1 MHRSLALLV
10 GPALLYVLG
19 CSDDGMAKRY
29 PVSGTVKYNGQ
40 PVAKARINFTPKGGG
55 HQGASGMV
63 ENGSFSLTTL
73 SPGDGALPGEY
84 VVTVDTREI
93 DEAQVKAEAEKLAKK
108 HGMANLS
115 QMPPEL
121 QAKALKQAK
130 SSIPTKYQGSQSDL
144 TAKVEEKSN
153 DFTFELKD

>member
-1 MHRSLALLV
+1 MNSLTTAHRNRLAMSTRTQVMHRSLALLV

-40 PVAKARINFTPKGGG
+40 PVAKARINFTPKGAG

-63 ENGSFSLTTL
+63 ENGSFTLTTL

-93 DEAQVKAEAEKLAKK
+93 DEA
-108 HGMANLS
+108 
-115 QMPPEL
+115 
-121 QAKALKQAK
+121 
-130 SSIPTKYQGSQSDL
+130 
-144 TAKVEEKSN
+144 
-153 DFTFELKD
+153 